1 MPSGN
6 IPAPLSE
13 QIGIVFHHSR
23 AISGWR
29 CDCTSPYAMDQGL
42 LIAAAGMRAQIETL
56 ELIGNN
62 LANSS
67 TAGFKGD
74 REFFR
79 LFQTGLSEPDPNTAE
94 IRWMPVVQGSLIDF
108 DQGPL
113 TRTAGDFDVALSG
126 PGFLLAQAPDGT
138 PLYTRNG
145 AFRLS
150 EQGRLET
157 AEGYA
162 VLDAGGAAIRI
173 PPGEEVRI
181 GDHGMIRSAGL
192 NLAQLA
198 VVTFE
203 GRPPLSKAGQS
214 YFRAPGD
221 TRTQPATQTVV
232 KQGYLESSNVNV
244 PLAAVQLIQTSR
256 NFEMLSR
263 IAGLVAD
270 EMDGRAVE
278 QLGSLR

>member
-1 MPSGN
+1 
-6 IPAPLSE
+6 
-13 QIGIVFHHSR
+13 
-23 AISGWR
+23 
-29 CDCTSPYAMDQGL
+29 MDQGL

-56 ELIGNN
+56 ELLGNN
-62 LANSS
+62 LANAS

-94 IRWMPVVQGSLIDF
+94 IRWMPVVQGSMIDF

-113 TRTAGDFDVALSG
+113 ARTEGDFDVALSG
-126 PGFLLAQAPDGT
+126 PGFLMAQAPDGA

-145 AFRLS
+145 AFHLS

-162 VLDAGGAAIRI
+162 VLDARGAPVQI
-173 PPGEEVRI
+173 PPGEQVRI
-181 GDHGMIRSAGL
+181 GDHGMIRSGGL

-198 VVTFE
+198 VVTFA
-203 GRPPLSKAGQS
+203 GRPPLSKAGQT
-214 YFRAPGD
+214 YFRAPAD
-221 TRTQPATQTVV
+221 TGTQPATQTVV

-244 PLAAVQLIQTSR
+244 PLAAVQLIHTSR

>member
-1 MPSGN
+1 MN
-6 IPAPLSE
+6 
-13 QIGIVFHHSR
+13 
-23 AISGWR
+23 
-29 CDCTSPYAMDQGL
+29 QGM

-56 ELIGNN
+56 ELLGNN

-94 IRWMPVVQGSLIDF
+94 IRWMPVVEGSMIDF

-113 TRTAGDFDVALSG
+113 ARTEGDFDVALSG
-126 PGFLLAQAPDGT
+126 PGFLQAEGPDGT
-138 PLYTRNG
+138 RLYTRNG

-150 EQGRLET
+150 PQGRLET

-162 VLDAGGAAIRI
+162 VLDAAGAPIHI
-173 PPGEEVRI
+173 PPGEQVRI
-181 GDHGMIRSAGL
+181 SDAGMIRSAGL

-203 GRPPLSKAGQS
+203 GRPPLSKAGLS
-214 YFRAPGD
+214 YFQAPDG
-221 TRTQPATQTVV
+221 TQVQPAAQTVV
-232 KQGYLESSNVNV
+232 KQGYLEGSNVNV
-244 PLAAVQLIQTSR
+244 PLAAIRLIQTSR

-263 IAGLVAD
+263 IASLVAD